1 MKKET
6 EKPKFQIPRLAS
18 QLELVTFELGIAPM
32 PVLVIDKLPRQI
44 DVSKEVVEK
53 IVKKLKEL

>member
-6 EKPKFQIPRLAS
+6 EKPKFQIPKS
-18 QLELVTFELGIAPM
+18 QLELVTFELGMAPM

-44 DVSKEVVEK
+44 DVPKEVVEK